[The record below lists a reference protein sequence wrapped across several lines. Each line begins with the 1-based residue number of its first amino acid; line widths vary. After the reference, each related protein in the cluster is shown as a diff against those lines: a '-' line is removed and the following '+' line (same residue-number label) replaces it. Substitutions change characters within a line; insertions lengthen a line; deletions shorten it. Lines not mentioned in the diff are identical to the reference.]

1 MSCSFGEKFKVTV
14 FGQSHSEMLGVVI
27 DGIPAG
33 IKLDIEKIEKFM
45 ARRSPANKNYATK
58 RNEADKIEIVSGIVD
73 GITCGAPLCAVIK
86 NTDIESKDY
95 DKIKICP
102 RPAHADFTAYMKHN
116 GFNDFRGGGNFSGR
130 MTAPLCFAGAVAMQ
144 MLNEKDIYIGA
155 HIENIADVF
164 DDNYDA
170 VNVDKN
176 VLLSIKEKDFPVIN
190 DGIKCEMLSVIGS
203 AANSLDSV
211 GGGIECAV
219 VGLPVGVGEPIFN
232 GLESEISRAVFSIPA
247 VKGIE
252 FGTTMDY
259 GSENNDSFVVDG
271 EKIKTETNNHGGI
284 LGGLSSGMPL
294 IFSTVIKPTPSI
306 GRVQKTVDMRTM
318 TETELEINGRHDPCI
333 VPRAVPCIEA
343 AAAIAIINLI

>member
-33 IKLDIEKIEKFM
+33 IKLDIEKIETFM

-58 RNEADKIEIVSGIVD
+58 RNEADRFEIVSGLVD
-73 GITCGAPLCAVIK
+73 GITCGVPLCAVIK
-86 NTDIESKDY
+86 NTDIKSKDY
-95 DKIKICP
+95 DKIKNCP

-130 MTAPLCFAGAVAMQ
+130 MTAPLCFAGAVASQ
-144 MLNEKDIYIGA
+144 MLSEKGIYIGA
-155 HIENIADVF
+155 HIENIADIF
-164 DDNYDA
+164 DDNFDA

-176 VLLSIKEKDFPVIN
+176 DLLSIKEKDFPIIN
-190 DGIKCEMLSVIGS
+190 DEIKREILSAIES

-219 VGLPVGVGEPIFN
+219 VGLPVGIGEPIFN

-259 GSENNDSFVVDG
+259 GSENNDSFIVDG
-271 EKIKTETNNHGGI
+271 GKIKTETNNHSGI

-306 GRVQKTVDMRTM
+306 GRAQKTVDLRTM
-318 TETELEINGRHDPCI
+318 TETELKINGRHDPCI